1 VQTIRQECHKNVGFD
16 PLLELMKKGTQR
28 QIAFEVLKGSF
39 DLSQLRVELPEFFKW
54 MIAQVSSEQISKS

>member
-1 VQTIRQECHKNVGFD
+1 MGFD

-39 DLSQLRVELPEFFKW
+39 DLSQLRVELPEFFRW